1 MKNNAL
7 QVIPGG
13 VAAPRGFLA
22 AGVSAGIKYKE
33 KKDLALIFSE
43 VVASAAGLFT
53 TNRVK
58 AAPLL
63 VTMPRV
69 KNGVAQAILANSG
82 NANACTGEQGLQD
95 ALAMAAEAARW
106 LQIPPAY
113 VLVGSTGVIGQPLPM
128 EKVLPGIAA
137 AAAGLSKDGGPAAA
151 EAILTTDTEPK
162 EIAVRFS
169 LGGREAAAGA
179 IAKGAG
185 MIHPNLATMLCF
197 LTTDAAVSAKC
208 LRDILRYA
216 AERSFNM
223 VTIDGDTSTNDMVLA
238 LANGRAGNPPITEEN
253 EDYYLLREKIT
264 QICVHLA
271 KAIARDGEGATKLL
285 AVEVI
290 NAPTENDARLAARTI
305 ARSNLVKAAIFGQD
319 ANWGRILCAAG
330 YSGARFDPERV
341 DIFLNGLPVTRNG
354 NPLPFCEEEA
364 TRALGAETVQIVVD
378 FKAGLH
384 RATAWGCDLTYDYVR
399 INAHYRT

>member
-1 MKNNAL
+1 MKNNDL

-33 KKDLALIFSE
+33 KKDIALIFSE
-43 VVASAAGLFT
+43 VIASAAGLFT

-82 NANACTGEQGLQD
+82 NANACNGEQGLQD
-95 ALAMAAEAARW
+95 ALAMAAEAARR

-151 EAILTTDTEPK
+151 EAIMTTDTEPK

-169 LGGREAAAGA
+169 LGGKEATAGA

-208 LRDILRYA
+208 LQDILRYA
-216 AERSFNM
+216 VERSFNM

-238 LANGRAGNPPITEEN
+238 LANGRAGNPPITGEN
-253 EDYYLLREKIT
+253 EHYYILREKIT
-264 QICVHLA
+264 RICVHLA
-271 KAIARDGEGATKLL
+271 KAIARDGEGATRLL
-285 AVEVI
+285 EVQVI
-290 NAPTENDARLAARTI
+290 NAPTENDARLAARAI
-305 ARSNLVKAAIFGQD
+305 ARSNLVKTAVFGQD

-330 YSGARFDPERV
+330 YSGAEFDPHRV
-341 DIFLNGLPVTRNG
+341 DIFLNGIQVARDG
-354 NPLPFCEEEA
+354 CALPFPEEA
-364 TRALGAETVQIVVD
+364 AVHALAAGTVQILLD
-378 FKAGLH
+378 LKTGPH